1 MEDFN
6 TRSGT
11 LSDCIT
17 NDSPIHLPLP
27 PEYTSDEV
35 WLRVSED
42 KKVNNYGK
50 ELINLCISS
59 RLRIMN
65 GRIGMDKGQRVFT
78 CITPRGSSVVD
89 YSVDYSVASI
99 DLFKLINVGE
109 ISPLSDHRLLTT
121 KITTDSHST
130 FQLQNLR
137 RSAGS
142 LLEEVLDRMA
152 PAEPPLKYQIYWSQ
166 DLITELKDSFHF
178 DSFKHKLSSLT
189 SQLDP
194 DNVNENVSRF
204 TDLLQTTIH
213 SCSNAKLKPNTH
225 KARSFP
231 RTPGSMQNANTRK
244 KRLSI

>member
-1 MEDFN
+1 MGDFN

-11 LSDCIT
+11 LSDYIT
-17 NDSPIHLPLP
+17 NDSPTHLPLP
-27 PEYTSDEV
+27 PEYNSDKV
-35 WLRVSED
+35 WLRVSKD

-50 ELINLCISS
+50 ELINLYISS

-65 GRIGMDKGQRVFT
+65 RRIGMDKGQGVFT

-89 YSVDYSVASI
+89 YSVASI
-99 DLFKLINVGE
+99 DLFKLIADFNVGE
-109 ISPLSDHRLLTT
+109 ISPLSDHRPLTT

-152 PAEPPLKYQIYWSQ
+152 PTEPPLKYQIYWSP
-166 DLITELKDSFHF
+166 DLITELKDSFHS

-194 DNVNENVSRF
+194 VNVNENVSRF
-204 TDLLQTTIH
+204 TDLLQTTIR
-213 SCSNAKLKPNTH
+213 SCSNAKLKTNTH
-225 KARSFP
+225 KAKPFSRNPWF
-231 RTPGSMQNANTRK
+231 NA
-244 KRLSI
+244 